1 MKIEVEMRG
10 ERKILE
16 MEKGATG
23 EDLLEKLNLSP
34 DSVLIIVDGKP
45 VPYKSSIDGKSI
57 RIIRV
62 ASGG

>member
-1 MKIEVEMRG
+1 MKG

-45 VPYKSSIDGKSI
+45 MPYKDGIDGKSI
-57 RIIRV
+57 KIIRV